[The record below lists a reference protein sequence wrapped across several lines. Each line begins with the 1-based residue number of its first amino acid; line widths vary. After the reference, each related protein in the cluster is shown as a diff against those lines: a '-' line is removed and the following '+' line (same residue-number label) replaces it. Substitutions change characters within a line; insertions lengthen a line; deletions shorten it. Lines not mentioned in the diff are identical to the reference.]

1 MGRPRRH
8 QPAGHIFH
16 IINRG
21 NGGAVVFHKDTDYQA
36 FLDLLEAGKSKF
48 SVRVLA
54 FCVMPNHFHIV
65 VQPETEA
72 TLSPFM
78 KWWQTTHA
86 RRYHRHYGSHGHLW
100 QGRFKNFPIERD
112 EHLLIVLRYVLRNPV
127 RAKLV
132 RRTAEWRW
140 SSLQH
145 PSLVDHWP
153 VPVPAD
159 WSRWIEQPLFAH
171 ELAQVRTCVNRQ
183 SPFGFPSWQEQ
194 CASDLGLESTL
205 RPPGRPCKAAL
216 NDA

>member
-78 KWWQTTHA
+78 KWWQPPMPVGTTDIMA
-86 RRYHRHYGSHGHLW
+86 VMVTC
-100 QGRFKNFPIERD
+100 GRDASKTFR
-112 EHLLIVLRYVLRNPV
+112 
-127 RAKLV
+127 
-132 RRTAEWRW
+132 
-140 SSLQH
+140 SSGTSIYL
-145 PSLVDHWP
+145 SFS
-153 VPVPAD
+153 AM
-159 WSRWIEQPLFAH
+159 SYATLFAP
-171 ELAQVRTCVNRQ
+171 N
-183 SPFGFPSWQEQ
+183 
-194 CASDLGLESTL
+194 
-205 RPPGRPCKAAL
+205 
-216 NDA
+216 